1 MFLFFEITAQIKMN
15 IKYVDFPEFVGEII
29 LSILSE
35 SFIICAAY

>member
-15 IKYVDFPEFVGEII
+15 IKYVDFPVGEII